1 MEPDFSADSLL
12 NFIILAKLCSLLR
25 VLDSI
30 NFRFPEVLCFF
41 RLPFL
46 NFLQETAVA
55 APWFYLYANSG
66 TFYYNNQVITYS
78 AQIHFLYLSFCLLK
92 ICSVNLSYKLSKAA
106 NTSSVFES
114 TSVLLTGCLCPQL
127 LHSSLLI
134 GIFLS
139 MMKYGK

>member
-12 NFIILAKLCSLLR
+12 NFIILEKLCSLLR

-55 APWFYLYANSG
+55 APWFYLYANPG
-66 TFYYNNQVITYS
+66 TFCYNNQVITYS
-78 AQIHFLYLSFCLLK
+78 AQIHFLYLPSNLMKELLK
-92 ICSVNLSYKLSKAA
+92 FILSFKD
-106 NTSSVFES
+106 
-114 TSVLLTGCLCPQL
+114 LL
-127 LHSSLLI
+127 
-134 GIFLS
+134 
-139 MMKYGK
+139 GKFVI